1 MSDIS
6 SEKFDAHAKPLDVLT
21 ARQIL
26 DVLAVPVVITDT
38 DFVITEANAA
48 AIAMFKKAE
57 PVLVNKLPGFSA
69 KNMIGT
75 CIDDFHSEPAR
86 QRGMLEGL
94 DKLMRASIRLPG
106 FAWDLAVTPLKDET
120 GKTIRL
126 IAEFEDR
133 SEVQHAENQFE
144 KFMARITEMADAHEA
159 GDIDVFMECDDLENG
174 VVCEAGE
181 KVNEMVKGHIDT
193 KKEVVAVYES
203 FAEGDYSADL
213 APLPGQRAFL
223 NRAVNRSRET
233 FTEVTNEIKRLS
245 NAIMEGNL
253 DVQADTR
260 KFKGAYREVVE
271 SFDAAF
277 KSLNGSFHALKAQ
290 VDQVAQTVGQ
300 MSNASQELA
309 TNSQIASSSV
319 DEVSASTEE
328 TDVQVKANAEAA
340 KNAAHLVNINAEVAA
355 EGKGKIN
362 EMVEAMEGIDASS
375 QDIAKII
382 KVIDEIAF
390 QTNLLALNAAVEAA
404 RAGQH
409 GRGFAVVAQEVRN
422 LAGRSAKAA
431 RETSDL
437 IEGANSRVTAG
448 VRLAS
453 ETSESF
459 EKIADNIA
467 EVKDL
472 VETINRASEEQ
483 SRGVAQI
490 NVAIGEVARTALST
504 SQQADELAATSAE
517 MTAATEHMAKE
528 IARFRLGENGA
539 SADQWGGMSG
549 MENLPPEMMA
559 KLQEMM
565 DAGHVVPPAA
575 AAALNGNGHANG
587 HAKSHGDYDERGF
600 SNF

>member
-1 MSDIS
+1 MTNANEEAQQASELKTLLARIKAMCDAQESGDIGHFIEHDDLS
-6 SEKFDAHAKPLDVLT
+6 CDEVK
-21 ARQIL
+21 
-26 DVLAVPVVITDT
+26 
-38 DFVITEANAA
+38 EAAE
-48 AIAMFKKAE
+48 AINTM
-57 PVLVNKLPGFSA
+57 
-69 KNMIGT
+69 T
-75 CIDDFHSEPAR
+75 
-86 QRGMLEGL
+86 RGHVGPILEG
-94 DKLMRASIRLPG
+94 IN
-106 FAWDLAVTPLKDET
+106 V
-120 GKTIRL
+120 
-126 IAEFEDR
+126 
-133 SEVQHAENQFE
+133 FE
-144 KFMARITEMADAHEA
+144 KFSQ
-159 GDIDVFMECDDLENG
+159 GDF
-174 VVCEAGE
+174 
-181 KVNEMVKGHIDT
+181 
-193 KKEVVAVYES
+193 
-203 FAEGDYSADL
+203 SADM
-213 APLPGQRAFL
+213 AQLPGDKAQL
-223 NRAVNRSRET
+223 NRTIDSTRKR
-233 FTEVTNEIKRLS
+233 FTDVTEEIKRLS

-253 DVQADTR
+253 DVKADTD
-260 KFKGAYREVVE
+260 KFSGEYREVVE
-271 SFDAAF
+271 AFEAAF
-277 KSLNGSFHALKAQ
+277 TSLNGSFHALKSQ

-300 MSNASQELA
+300 MSSASQELA

-340 KNAAHLVNINAEVAA
+340 KNAAHLVNVNAEVAQ
-355 EGKGKIN
+355 EGQGKIN

-437 IEGANSRVTAG
+437 IEGAANRVTAG
-448 VRLAS
+448 VRLAA

-459 EKIADNIA
+459 EKIAVNIA

-490 NVAIGEVARTALST
+490 NTAIGEVARTALST

-528 IARFRLGENGA
+528 IGRFRLSETAVNAG
-539 SADQWGGMSG
+539 QWDAIAGLD
-549 MENLPPEMMA
+549 NLPPEMMA

-565 DAGHVVPPAA
+565 DAGHAVPPVAA
-575 AAALNGNGHANG
+575 AAVMKGNGRSNGHANG
-587 HAKSHGDYDERGF
+587 HGDYDERGF

>member
-1 MSDIS
+1 MTNANEEAQKKQESEVKTLLARIKAMSIAQEQGDVGHFIEHDDLTCEDVKEAAEAINTMTRGHIGPILEGIKVF
-6 SEKFDAHAKPLDVLT
+6 EKFSEGD
-21 ARQIL
+21 
-26 DVLAVPVVITDT
+26 
-38 DFVITEANAA
+38 
-48 AIAMFKKAE
+48 
-57 PVLVNKLPGFSA
+57 FSA
-69 KNMIGT
+69 DM
-75 CIDDFHSEPAR
+75 S
-86 QRGMLEGL
+86 
-94 DKLMRASIRLPG
+94 RLPG
-106 FAWDLAVTPLKDET
+106 DKAL
-120 GKTIRL
+120 
-126 IAEFEDR
+126 
-133 SEVQHAENQFE
+133 
-144 KFMARITEMADAHEA
+144 
-159 GDIDVFMECDDLENG
+159 
-174 VVCEAGE
+174 
-181 KVNEMVKGHIDT
+181 
-193 KKEVVAVYES
+193 
-203 FAEGDYSADL
+203 
-213 APLPGQRAFL
+213 L
-223 NRAVNRSRET
+223 NRTIDRTRER

-253 DVQADTR
+253 EVKGDTE
-260 KFKGAYREVVE
+260 KFNGAYREVVE

-277 KSLNGSFHALKAQ
+277 NSLNGSFHALKSQ
-290 VDQVAQTVGQ
+290 VEQVAQTVGQ
-300 MSNASQELA
+300 MSSASQELA

-340 KNAAHLVNINAEVAA
+340 KNAAHLVNVNAEVAS
-355 EGKGKIN
+355 EGQSKIN

-448 VRLAS
+448 VRLAA

-459 EKIADNIA
+459 EKIAVNIA

-490 NVAIGEVARTALST
+490 NTAIGEVARTALST

-528 IARFRLGENGA
+528 IGRFRLSETAVNAG
-539 SADQWGGMSG
+539 QWGAIEGL
-549 MENLPPEMMA
+549 NDLPPEMMA

-565 DAGHVVPPAA
+565 DAGHTVAPAA
-575 AAALNGNGHANG
+575 AAMNGNGRANGHANG
-587 HAKSHGDYDERGF
+587 HGDYDERGF